1 MEIPFRTGEIVCAPH
16 FTGRRA
22 EVTRIRQA
30 MWSRKRLLVT
40 GERQEGKRSA
50 VREAFLPLEGRGA
63 LFLGVDLWTAEGP
76 LDILRRLVARVS
88 PQWPRS
94 SRLQKMLTAAGLRP
108 RVVDS
113 EGDSHLTLTV
123 RGVAL
128 RPGEASRHLRDVVL
142 FLDEMAA
149 THPSPTVLALYRVHR
164 PVPGFTEDAGSTDDS
179 SLLGEL
185 VAKTRHL
192 SWIFTASPAPDRDPV
207 LPRELAERVHLD
219 PLPREEMAA
228 WIRARLRDHGLE
240 VDASVVRTLV
250 DRAGPRTGHRVRL
263 ARAAYLR
270 GLSRGRV
277 DDTLVRDAFAD
288 LVRESAP
295 AHELLWEG
303 LPPYQRAVFRA
314 VAAGVEQL
322 HSRHA
327 SLEYDLPVSSAITK
341 AVQILREKGHLS
353 LAGPAT
359 PSDPFFGEWI
369 RTHVL
374 TP

>member
-22 EVTRIRQA
+22 ELTRIRQA
-30 MWSRKRLLVT
+30 MWSRGRLLVT

-50 VREAFLPLEGRGA
+50 VQEAFLPLQGRGA

-76 LDILRRLVARVS
+76 LDILRRLVAQVS
-88 PQWPRS
+88 TRWSRS
-94 SRLQKMLTAAGLRP
+94 TRLQTMLTASGLRP
-108 RVVDS
+108 QVVDS
-113 EGDSHLTLTV
+113 EEDSRLTLTV

-128 RPGEASRHLRDVVL
+128 RPGEASRHLREVVH

-164 PVPGFTEDAGSTDDS
+164 PVPGFTGDS
-179 SLLGEL
+179 ELLSQLMGE
-185 VAKTRHL
+185 TRHL
-192 SWIFTASPAPDRDPV
+192 SWILTGSPATGSAPV
-207 LPRELAERVHLD
+207 LPAKLVEQLQLD
-219 PLPREEMAA
+219 PLPREEMVA
-228 WIRARLRDHGLE
+228 WIRTRLHDHGVE
-240 VDASVVRTLV
+240 ADVSSVRSLV
-250 DRAGPRTGHRVRL
+250 DRAGPRTGHRIRL

-270 GLSRGRV
+270 GLPRARV
-277 DDTLVRDAFAD
+277 DEDLVRDAFAD

-314 VAAGVEQL
+314 IAAGVEQL

-353 LAGPAT
+353 LAHPAA
-359 PSDPFFGEWI
+359 PSDPYFGEWI

-374 TP
+374 AP